1 MQLYYYADACSRAA
15 HIVLRELGLPFTP
28 IAVDMTTRKAAD
40 GRELDALTPKGYV
53 PVLVLEDG
61 EVLTETIAILQYL
74 ADRRPGAIAPLPA
87 SFLHYRVLEWLSFI
101 ATELHKPFIPLFAA
115 STVAAAKAAA
125 QAALTR
131 RFDYVEPLV
140 GARRYLAGEAFSI
153 ADAYLYV
160 VAGWAPDVG
169 LDVARWPNLIA
180 YRARI
185 EARPAVQA
193 ALALEQAS

>member
-1 MQLYYYADACSRAA
+1 MQLYYYADACSQAA

-28 IAVDMTTRKAAD
+28 IVVDMATRKAAD
-40 GRELDALTPKGYV
+40 GRELDALTAKGYV

-61 EVLTETIAILQYL
+61 EVLTETVAILEYL

-101 ATELHKPFIPLFAA
+101 ATELHKTFIPLFAA
-115 STVAAAKAAA
+115 GTVAAAKAAA

-131 RFDYVEPLV
+131 RLDYVEPRV
-140 GARRYLAGEAFSI
+140 GARRYLVGEAFSI

-169 LDVARWPNLIA
+169 LDLQRWPNLAA

-193 ALALEQAS
+193 TLALERAG

>member
-74 ADRRPGAIAPLPA
+74 ADRRPGAVAPLPA

-193 ALALEQAS
+193 ALALERAS